1 LTDIFSELQF
11 SWRCPK
17 TETKST
23 RYSKNSGKKKTE
35 LSKLFW
41 WYHDNF
47 VKNAVN
53 FGQKNI
59 SRAAQEKTVN
69 TV

>member
-23 RYSKNSGKKKTE
+23 RYSKNSGKKKPNFQNYFGGIMIT
-35 LSKLFW
+35 LSRMQSTLGRKT
-41 WYHDNF
+41 
-47 VKNAVN
+47 
-53 FGQKNI
+53 